1 MKAIILA
8 ALMLLSVGAAA
19 QNETKKFQ
27 VNGNVITNVKS
38 DKAKRESKP
47 AEKTTY
53 VYKDSQGKTY
63 PVYKSANGKLFVN
76 KISAK
81 TGKPYKMYIKL

>member
-19 QNETKKFQ
+19 QTEKKFQ
-27 VNGNVITNVKS
+27 VNGNVITSVKADS
-38 DKAKRESKP
+38 KRESKP
-47 AEKTTY
+47 AEKTAY

-63 PVYKSANGKLFVN
+63 PVYKSAKGKMFVN
-76 KISAK
+76 KVSSK
-81 TGKPYKMYIKL
+81 TGKTYKMYIKL